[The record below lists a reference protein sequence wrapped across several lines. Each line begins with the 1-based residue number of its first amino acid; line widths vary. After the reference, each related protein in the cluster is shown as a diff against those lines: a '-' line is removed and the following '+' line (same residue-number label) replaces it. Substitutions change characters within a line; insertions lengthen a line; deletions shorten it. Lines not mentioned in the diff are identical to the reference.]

1 MKNYAFKDSNKGITL
16 IALIITII
24 VMLIIIAVTIKTVIQ
39 SGLFGHAEKAI
50 NGYSMHE
57 ARVKLGTT
65 PTGAMAEK
73 YTNKNYN
80 ENDYLDKYIQ
90 DNLPGSKVVDNVVI
104 LDGWAF
110 ELDRNTPKIGQDLGQ
125 EGKFTYPE
133 LNIEKGILLEDKLSI
148 PVIITASETEY
159 GISKIEVYLNGKLVK
174 EFDDCNGSKEE
185 ITRTFTATENGTYFV
200 RVYSEI
206 NITGYVNVDEIIL
219 PKLKIGDY
227 VSYTPNIASDYL
239 IEAKYSGHTS
249 NQTIPQD
256 TTLKWQIMNINDD
269 GTIQLIA
276 EKSTALTVYFGG
288 ALGYNNGV
296 LLLNDL
302 CKSQYSNVS
311 LGIVSRS
318 LNLADIEKQFNELG
332 TTKRDECIVNTL
344 QYGKQK
350 TYGAGVAHTSNIYKN
365 HDKNV
370 TIKPNNIAQ
379 RESENYY
386 SEPTTL
392 TSTQENSLT
401 ITQTYYKFESQT
413 NYYNDS
419 NFHKLIF
426 DTGTTYWLASR
437 FTSDSVSVVAFGLR
451 CIMNTNSRFLWYN
464 TIWF

>member
-1 MKNYAFKDSNKGITL
+1 MKNYDFKNKNKGITL

-24 VMLIIIAVTIKTVIQ
+24 VMLIITTVTIKTVIQ

-50 NGYSMHE
+50 SGYSMQE
-57 ARVKLGTT
+57 TRVKLGTT
-65 PTGAMAEK
+65 LTGAMAEK

-90 DNLPGSKVVDNVVI
+90 DNLPGSKVVDNIVI

-110 ELDRNTPKIGQDLGQ
+110 ELDRSTPKIGQDLGR
-125 EGKFTYPE
+125 EGEFMYPE
-133 LNIEKGILLEDKLSI
+133 LNIEKGTLLEDKLSI
-148 PVIITASETEY
+148 PVIITASETEH

-200 RVYSEI
+200 KVYSEI
-206 NITGYVNVDEIIL
+206 NITGYANVDEIIL
-219 PKLKIGDY
+219 PTNEIGDY
-227 VSYTPNIASDYL
+227 VAYTPDIASNYL

-276 EKSTALTVYFGG
+276 EKPTALTVYFGG

-379 RESENYY
+379 MESENYY

-401 ITQTYYKFESQT
+401 ITQTY
-413 NYYNDS
+413 YYNDS

-464 TIWF
+464 TIWL